1 MTVDIDGAFVF
12 DSFEHRV
19 DYDEGAC
26 PSDTGTTYQ
35 PNTAHH
41 IMYHTPVLRPF
52 SGTTRVGRYS
62 PWPHFSNNG
71 LQFYCQ
77 NVVPKYVLTFKYFR
91 PALCFI
97 FVYNCG
103 LTVRN
108 KRICYVMLC
117 RLSSAR

>member
-1 MTVDIDGAFVF
+1 VTVDIDGAFVF

-77 NVVPKYVLTFKYFR
+77 NVVPKYVLTFIYFR
-91 PALCFI
+91 PIGADFR
-97 FVYNCG
+97 FEVPGQSSVG
-103 LTVRN
+103 LIGGGRGQ
-108 KRICYVMLC
+108 
-117 RLSSAR
+117 